1 MVLSRIDVNGAHAD
15 YTGFA
20 PRDNACNLRRVKR
33 TKASATRIALTVLTA
48 ARGHALSAAQ
58 ILAAGELLDC
68 SPNAMRVALSRLLSE
83 GSIAQHERGQYVLGG
98 TVADVGAHVRAWRT
112 GFAKQVA
119 WKGRF
124 IAVLVHA
131 LPHRDR
137 TSARRRDR
145 ALALAGFRAWKH
157 GVVLRPDNLAGGRI
171 AIAQHLAKL
180 GLDPDAPVVGLEL
193 DDARTNE
200 VFSLWDVAQ
209 DRARALALEADVQA
223 FVERMEKRPAARV
236 AAESFWLGDEV
247 VRFLARD
254 PLLPEAVSDPGPRR
268 ALAKAMSVLDER
280 GVAIWWEILMRAGG
294 APDTRRQ
301 KRK

>member
-1 MVLSRIDVNGAHAD
+1 M
-15 YTGFA
+15 
-20 PRDNACNLRRVKR
+20 KR

-68 SPNAMRVALSRLLSE
+68 SPNAMRVALSRLLSD
-83 GSIAQHERGQYVLGG
+83 GSIAQHERGQYLLGG

-124 IAVLVHA
+124 VAVLVHA
-131 LPHRDR
+131 LPRRDR

-157 GVVLRPDNLAGGRI
+157 GVVLRPDNLAGGR
-171 AIAQHLAKL
+171 AAVASHLAKL
-180 GLDPDAPVVGLEL
+180 GLDEDAPVVGLEL

-200 VFSLWDVAQ
+200 VFGLWNVAEDQ
-209 DRARALALEADVQA
+209 ARAVALEADVSA
-223 FVERMEKRPAARV
+223 FVAKMDKRPPAKV
-236 AAESFWLGDEV
+236 AAESFWLGDDV

-254 PLLPEAVSDPGPRR
+254 PLLPEHVSDPGPRK
-268 ALAKAMSVLDER
+268 ALAKAMNVLDER
-280 GVAIWWEILMRAGG
+280 GVAIWWDILMRAG
-294 APDTRRQ
+294 ASPDVRARRP

>member
-1 MVLSRIDVNGAHAD
+1 M
-15 YTGFA
+15 
-20 PRDNACNLRRVKR
+20 KR

-48 ARGHALSAAQ
+48 ARGHPLSAAQ

-68 SPNAMRVALSRLLSE
+68 SPNAMRVALSRLLSD
-83 GSIAQHERGQYVLGG
+83 GSVAQRERGTYVLGRAF
-98 TVADVGAHVRAWRT
+98 ADVGAHVRAWRT

-131 LPHRDR
+131 LPRRDR

-157 GVVLRPDNLAGGRI
+157 GVVLRPDNLKGGRE
-171 AIAQHLAKL
+171 ALASHLAGL

-193 DDARTNE
+193 DAARTEE
-200 VFSLWDVAQ
+200 VFGLWDVAA
-209 DRARALALEADVQA
+209 DRARALALEADVRS
-223 FVERMEKRPAARV
+223 FVARMDKRPPARV

-247 VRFLARD
+247 VRFLVRD
-254 PLLPEAVSDPGPRR
+254 PLLPEHISDPGPRR
-268 ALAKAMSVLDER
+268 ALAEAMAELDAR
-280 GVAIWWEILMRAGG
+280 GVAIWWEILMRAG
-294 APDTRRQ
+294 APAEVLRRRP
-301 KRK
+301 KLPKPPARR